1 MSYIWW
7 TCSVENGGSVNK
19 MILTVEVCCPDKTKS
34 ISKGLREH
42 VERLDSV
49 IRKIGL
55 TNPEGMALMEVTTI
69 LLGLAKD
76 AERQEGR

>member
-1 MSYIWW
+1 M
-7 TCSVENGGSVNK
+7 NK
-19 MILTVEVCCPDKTKS
+19 MILTVEVLNTHKTKS
-34 ISKGLREH
+34 VSQGLREH

-49 IRKIGL
+49 IKKIGL